1 MSRKHSIRRRTFLGA
16 SLAAVSGTA
25 AISCGRIRAGRGFRF
40 FTAEEAATVDAIC
53 EALIPS
59 DSDPGARAARVVN
72 YIDIQLTRHFRK
84 HQRAYR
90 EGIAAVE
97 AASRTKFSKPFTGIS
112 TDEQSELLTEFEEKS
127 KTFFDLILAHT
138 RQGFYGD
145 PRHGGNRDMVSWK
158 MVGLPFP
165 PVRGRMHY
173 DAESKVS

>member
-1 MSRKHSIRRRTFLGA
+1 MSTKYSIRRRTFLGA
-16 SLAAVSGTA
+16 GLAAVSGTA
-25 AISCGRIRAGRGFRF
+25 VSCGRVRPGQGFRF
-40 FTAEEAATVDAIC
+40 FTAGEAATVDAIC

-59 DSDPGARAARVVN
+59 DSYPGARAARVVN

-84 HQRAYR
+84 YQRAYR

-97 AASRTKFSKPFTGIS
+97 AASRAKFSKPFAQITA
-112 TDEQSELLTEFEEKS
+112 DDQAAVLAEFEEKS
-127 KTFFDLILAHT
+127 KTFFELILAHT

-165 PVRGRMHY
+165 QVRGRMHY
-173 DAESKVS
+173 DDDPKVS